1 MKRHATFATPAGLLA
16 AIALLCSCTGGPSVS
31 GNFDRSFTVTGPI
44 RLELSNAAGDVQ
56 ITGSADGQVHVH
68 AEAHSSGM
76 GLANS
81 QKRLDEIIAN
91 PPLEQKGDTIR
102 IGKDMARARNLSI
115 SYTVEVPH
123 NTEVNTTV
131 VSGSQTIRGVRG
143 PVKAQAVS
151 GSIRVEHI
159 DREAQ
164 LNTVS
169 GSLDA
174 TDVGD
179 DVRGSS
185 TSGAVSVTGAKGD
198 VRINALAGVIQVI
211 QPGGRVDAETA
222 SGSVN
227 VQGATSDV
235 KAHSASGRIAVQG
248 NPASNAYWELKTA
261 SGAVQLNVPASANFQ
276 LSADAKSGD
285 IRADVPIVIE
295 EQGKH
300 SLRAH
305 VGNGGARVQVHTVSG
320 NIRISG
326 SN

>member
-1 MKRHATFATPAGLLA
+1 MKRQAVFAMPAGMLV
-16 AIALLCSCTGGPSVS
+16 AIALLCSCSRGPSVS
-31 GNFDRSFTVTGPI
+31 GNFDRSFAVTGPI

-56 ITGSADGQVHVH
+56 ITGSADGKVHVH
-68 AEAHSSGM
+68 ADVRSSGM
-76 GLANS
+76 GFANS

-91 PPLEQKGDTIR
+91 PPVEQKGDTIR

-185 TSGAVSVTGAKGD
+185 TSGAVSVTNAKGD
-198 VRINALAGVIQVI
+198 VRINARAGLIQVI
-211 QPGGRVDAETA
+211 QPGGRVDADTA

-235 KAHSASGRIAVQG
+235 KARSASGRIAVQG

-261 SGAVQLNVPASANFQ
+261 SGTVQLSVPTSANFQ
-276 LSADAKSGD
+276 LSANATSGD

-305 VGNGGARVQVHTVSG
+305 VGNGGARVEVHTVSG
-320 NIRISG
+320 NIQITG

>member
-1 MKRHATFATPAGLLA
+1 MKRHASFVTPVGMLA
-16 AIALLCSCTGGPSVS
+16 AIVLLCSCSGGPSVS
-31 GNFDRSFTVTGPI
+31 GNFDRSFTVNGPI

-56 ITGSADGQVHVH
+56 ITGSADGKVHVH

-76 GLANS
+76 GSANS
-81 QKRLDEIIAN
+81 QKRLDELIAN
-91 PPLEQKGDTIR
+91 PPVEQKGDTIR
-102 IGKDMARARNLSI
+102 IGRDMARARNLSI

-164 LNTVS
+164 LTTVS

-185 TSGAVSVTGAKGD
+185 TSGAVSVTNAKGD

-227 VQGATSDV
+227 VQGAFSDV
-235 KAHSASGRIAVQG
+235 KARSASGRIAVQG
-248 NPASNAYWELKTA
+248 NPAANAYWELKTA
-261 SGAVQLNVPASANFQ
+261 SGEVQLSVPSSANFQ
-276 LSADAKSGD
+276 LSADATSGD

-305 VGNGGARVQVHTVSG
+305 VGNGGARVEVHTKSG
-320 NIRISG
+320 NIRING

>member
-1 MKRHATFATPAGLLA
+1 MLV
-16 AIALLCSCTGGPSVS
+16 AIALLCSCSRGPSVS
-31 GNFDRSFTVTGPI
+31 GNFDRSFAVSGPI

-56 ITGSADGQVHVH
+56 ITGSADGNVHVH
-68 AEAHSSGM
+68 ADVRSSGM

-91 PPLEQKGDTIR
+91 PPVEQRGDTIR

-131 VSGSQTIRGVRG
+131 VSGSQSIRGVRG

-185 TSGAVSVTGAKGD
+185 TSGAVSVTNAKGD
-198 VRINALAGVIQVI
+198 VRINARAGLIQVI
-211 QPGGRVDAETA
+211 QPGGRVDADTA

-235 KAHSASGRIAVQG
+235 KARSASGRIAVQG

-261 SGAVQLNVPASANFQ
+261 SGTVQLSVPTSANFQ
-276 LSADAKSGD
+276 LSANATSGD

-305 VGNGGARVQVHTVSG
+305 VGNGGARVEVHTVSG
-320 NIRISG
+320 NIQITG

>member
-1 MKRHATFATPAGLLA
+1 MKRHPIFAMPAGMLA
-16 AIALLCSCTGGPSVS
+16 AILILCGCTGGHSVS
-31 GNFDRSFTVTGPI
+31 GNFDRSFTVSGPI

-56 ITGSADGQVHVH
+56 ITGSADGNVHVH
-68 AEAHSSGM
+68 ADVRSSGM
-76 GLANS
+76 GMAHA
-81 QKRLDEIIAN
+81 QKRLDEIVAN
-91 PPLEQKGDTIR
+91 PPVEQRGDTIR

-131 VSGSQTIRGVRG
+131 VSGSQIVRGVRG

-185 TSGAVSVTGAKGD
+185 ISGTVSVTNAKGD
-198 VRINALAGVIQVI
+198 VRINGQSGVIQVI
-211 QPGGRVDAETA
+211 QPGGRVDAEAA

-235 KAHSASGRIAVQG
+235 KARSASGRIAVQG
-248 NPASNAYWELKTA
+248 NPAANCYWELKTA
-261 SGAVQLNVPASANFQ
+261 SGAVQLTVPPSANFQ
-276 LSADAKSGD
+276 LSADAASGD

-305 VGNGGARVQVHTVSG
+305 VGNGGARVEVHTVSG
-320 NIRISG
+320 NIRIIG